1 MLNNLEKKKETIHM
15 HCIKSETPHEQCP
28 ARRPVPSI
36 NEDVRGL
43 VGIAPWYQKNGM
55 PHNVVK
61 PTTARNK

>member
-1 MLNNLEKKKETIHM
+1 M